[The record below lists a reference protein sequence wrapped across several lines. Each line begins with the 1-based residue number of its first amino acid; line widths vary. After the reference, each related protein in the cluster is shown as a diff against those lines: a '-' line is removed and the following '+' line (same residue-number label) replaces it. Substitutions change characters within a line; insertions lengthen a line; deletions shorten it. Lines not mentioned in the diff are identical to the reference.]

1 MFIFSARLKALR
13 KSVMTQPDM
22 ASILGLSVRNY
33 QRVEYGEIEISLENL
48 VKVADVLH
56 VSTDYLLG
64 RTNFPDNQL

>member
-1 MFIFSARLKALR
+1 
-13 KSVMTQPDM
+13 MTQPDM